1 MIVNKKCETAEKA
14 LLFISGPRCDDET
27 TSRAREPAETET
39 VATTPAPAVNTPTQH
54 FRLTASRITIEANGS
69 RYGLGSAKLMI
80 ES

>member
-54 FRLTASRITIEANGS
+54 FRLTASRITIEETARVTDFGP
-69 RYGLGSAKLMI
+69 AKLMI